1 MAQLSPAGNA
11 AALRYS
17 QAEQR
22 FDQLA
27 AEARKA
33 GNEPAARG
41 SEIHAGWA
49 HRAALAEMRDDP
61 PKPFTCPS
69 VTVHQSVPDNWV
81 VTCRDCGE
89 KVRGTVKPDVLVVA
103 CTHPRQLAGRC
114 LVCGEMAR

>member
-17 QAEQR
+17 KAEQR

-27 AEARKA
+27 AEARKE
-33 GNEPAARG
+33 GNEAAARG
-41 SEIHAGWA
+41 SEIHAGWC
-49 HRAALAEMRDDP
+49 HRAALAEMRDPDP
-61 PKPFTCPS
+61 APREP
-69 VTVHQSVPDNWV
+69 V
-81 VTCRDCGE
+81 V
-89 KVRGTVKPDVLVVA
+89 PDVLIVT